1 MSGHVE
7 AAVKCI
13 QAERKARQAGRPCLK
28 SAAVGDV
35 KGTVLCYTLASRQLR
50 DFKVGAWFFKA
61 VAVMRS
67 GKCEHHSGQGA
78 KGAMKEIKEP
88 VLLESPKPPDRITEA
103 RKVNSGAAS
112 TSSSSW
118 RRDVTPREICCSTEG
133 RGGSTSSNLIHPKSE
148 NASMLPGLIQLVL
161 RSCAILGCELWLP
174 LVKTGYSLGPH
185 DCQGI

>member
-1 MSGHVE
+1 MSDQVE

-35 KGTVLCYTLASRQLR
+35 KGTVLRYILASRQLR

-61 VAVMRS
+61 VTVTRS
-67 GKCEHHSGQGA
+67 GKREHHTSQGA
-78 KGAMKEIKEP
+78 KGAMKEMKEP
-88 VLLESPKPPDRITEA
+88 PLLESPKPPDRIA
-103 RKVNSGAAS
+103 KGRKVSSGAAS

-118 RRDVTPREICCSTEG
+118 RRDVTPREICYSTEG
-133 RGGSTSSNLIHPKSE
+133 WGGSTGSFLTHHKPE

-161 RSCAILGCELWLP
+161 RSCAIASRL
-174 LVKTGYSLGPH
+174 
-185 DCQGI
+185 